1 MPLVGNQIAAS
12 FQSRPTRQEFSGD
25 GSTTTFTLNQTVRAE
40 DIVVSVDG
48 VVQEPTGSYTVP
60 DGTTLTFDEAP
71 SNNSGNN
78 IFVMYMGTS
87 AGSISPAAEN
97 RGNFKSG
104 GIFRTNNQSLTVDTT
119 ILATENANVTGPFT
133 VASGVTLTV
142 ESGGTLVT
150 L

>member
-1 MPLVGNQIAAS
+1 MPFLGNLPNAS

-25 GSTTTFTLNQTVRAE
+25 GSTTVFTLNQTARAE
-40 DIVVSVDG
+40 DLIVSVDG
-48 VVQEPTGSYTVP
+48 VVQEPTDSYTVP
-60 DGTTLTFDEAP
+60 NGTALTFSEAP
-71 SNNSGNN
+71 SSGTGN

>member
-1 MPLVGNQIAAS
+1 MPFLGNLPNAS

-25 GSTTTFTLNQTVRAE
+25 GSTTVFTLNQTVRAE
-40 DIVVSVDG
+40 DIIVSVDG

-60 DGTTLTFDEAP
+60 NGTALTFDEAP
-71 SNNSGNN
+71 SSNSGNN

-87 AGSISPAAEN
+87 AGSISTPAEN
-97 RGNFKSG
+97 KGTFKAG
-104 GIFRTNNQSLTVDTT
+104 GIFRTGSQTLTVDTT
-119 ILATENANVTGPFT
+119 ILATENASVIGPFT
-133 VASGVTLTV
+133 IASGVTLTI